1 MQKLNHVLN
10 HAKIRQLREGASK
23 SMQEMADDIHISNS
37 MLGQIE
43 TGIKIPNANILAVI
57 AAYLNVQIGD
67 LYEQTTA

>member
-1 MQKLNHVLN
+1 MQKLNHSM
-10 HAKIRQLREGASK
+10 IRQLRERAGK

-43 TGIKIPNANILAVI
+43 TGIKIPNANILAAI

-67 LYEQTTA
+67 LYEQTTV